1 MAKTKKKFVPFSE
14 ILAALL
20 ETRQPFPA
28 VHLHRFSDLS
38 GTDLAKFKNTW
49 PKVETNRRATLLE
62 DLEELA
68 ESDTVVSF
76 DELAKFALSDPE
88 PRIRETALRLLWE
101 CEDKKLIPTFLNMME
116 KDSNALV
123 RASAATALGLF
134 VYKGELEEIP
144 SEMLSKIEDHLLKV
158 ERGSDEPIV
167 RRRALESLGY
177 SSREEVQSLI
187 EEAYRSTD
195 KEWQASALFAMG
207 RSADETWEKNIVDC
221 LNDREVEVELEA
233 VKAAG
238 QLELQSAREP
248 LIAKLENY
256 AELDEEV
263 RLSTAWSLSQIG
275 GEDVR
280 EVLENLLKKIDDDEE
295 ADYIELALENLA
307 FTEDLP
313 GFGMFDPVSNIKEH
327 TQIVDLSEP
336 DSDEDAEDGLTDEMD
351 LDPDTQN

>member
-1 MAKTKKKFVPFSE
+1 MPKTKQKTVPFSQV
-14 ILAALL
+14 LASLQDT
-20 ETRQPFPA
+20 TRPFPA

-38 GTDLAKFKNTW
+38 GSDLAQFKNIW
-49 PKVETNRRATLLE
+49 AKVETNRRAAILE

-76 DELAKFALSDPE
+76 DELAKFSLADDE
-88 PRIRETALRLLWE
+88 PRVRETALRLLWE
-101 CEDKKLIPTFLNMME
+101 NEDKKLIPTYLNMME
-116 KDSNALV
+116 KDVNAMV

-134 VYKGELEEIP
+134 VYKGEIEEIP
-144 SEMLSKIEDHLLKV
+144 AEIVAKIVDRLLKV
-158 ERGSDEPIV
+158 EKGKDEPIV

-177 SSREEVQSLI
+177 SSHKEVHGLI
-187 EEAYRSTD
+187 LKAYHSTD

-207 RSADETWEKNIVDC
+207 RSADETWEKSI
-221 LNDREVEVELEA
+221 LESLEANDPEVELEA

-238 QLELQSAREP
+238 QLEMQSAREP
-248 LIAKLENY
+248 LIAKLEHF

-280 EVLENLLKKIDDDEE
+280 QVLEKLVEDIEDDEE

-307 FTEDLP
+307 FTEEVP
-313 GFGMFDPVSNIKEH
+313 GYGMFDPIASIKEH
-327 TQIVDLSEP
+327 TRIVDLTEP
-336 DSDEDAEDGLTDEMD
+336 DGDEEGEDDLTDEMD
-351 LDPDTQN
+351 SQEQN